1 LEDFEPLDIN
11 QDLVRALPEVA
22 RSALGYQPTG
32 DDARIARAVQ
42 QISDF
47 YISRPTG
54 KTPYELPGA
63 LAAYLLYYTLLN
75 HVRCAAVFAEARD
88 LGFFEG
94 IDRFIDWGSGMG
106 AAWLA
111 VRHAAGDSFASSF
124 AADRSPRALETQV
137 ALRQAMAWD
146 GKPHELSADEKKMRA
161 FLGNGPARRTMAV
174 FSYSLTELESLPE
187 WVMEQEAIAII
198 EPGTNQDG
206 RRLLAIRDD
215 LIAAGYKI
223 WAPCTHQG
231 ACPLLVHSK
240 TDWCHNRVDWTQP
253 DFYQAIES
261 HLPMKHRTLVYSYL
275 LARKSS
281 EPPAILRGL
290 SRLTGDQMRQKGQ
303 TRQMVCRGSEREFLS
318 WQHRHGEPPEFRR
331 GELVRIPDGAQKKGA
346 DIRVMP
352 TDVDMRS
359 NLRVK

>member
-1 LEDFEPLDIN
+1 M
-11 QDLVRALPEVA
+11 PEVA
-22 RSALGYQPTG
+22 RSALGYQPAG
-32 DDARIARAVQ
+32 DAARIARAVQ

-63 LAAYLLYYTLLN
+63 PAAYLLYYTLLN
-75 HVRCAAVFAEARD
+75 HVRCAAVFAEARE

-94 IDRFIDWGSGMG
+94 IDRFLDWGSGMG

-111 VRHAAGDSFASSF
+111 VRHVAGDTFSSSL
-124 AADRSPRALETQV
+124 AVDRSSRALDAQID
-137 ALRQAMAWD
+137 LRRSLSWD
-146 GKPHELSADEKKMRA
+146 GKAHEVSTDEKKMRT
-161 FLGNGPARRTMAV
+161 FLADGPARKTMAV

-187 WVMEQEAIAII
+187 WVMDQEAVAII

-231 ACPLLVHSK
+231 PCPLLVHSK

-261 HLPMKHRTLVYSYL
+261 HLPMKHRTLVYSCL
-275 LARKSS
+275 LARKSI
-281 EPPAILRGL
+281 EPPRILQGL
-290 SRLTGDQMRQKGQ
+290 ARLTGDQMHQKGQ

-318 WQHRHGEPPEFRR
+318 WQHRHGDAPEFRR
-331 GELVRIPDGAQKKGA
+331 GELVRIPDAAQKKGS
-346 DIRVMP
+346 DIRVTP
-352 TDVDMRS
+352 EGETALVRS
-359 NLRVK
+359 KEYSRRR